1 MSKPYEVVTLLRDF
15 RARNS
20 LSRDHVCLVGAR
32 RVPDTCLARQ
42 YIRQRRKC
50 IRIRR
55 RDFEN
60 AIVPRRYPQDE
71 IGNAHDF
78 HPPPKDSLKSGFPQ
92 GRRDL
97 FSSKLLITLHKP
109 DLMCL
114 KLFFIFISERSEI
127 SRDCI
132 AQMLSS
138 FAVDKC
144 IHSLHNNRIMC
155 MWLLLFIFIKILYIL
170 IFISSWK

>member
-1 MSKPYEVVTLLRDF
+1 MSRW
-15 RARNS
+15 RATRSRHVPRTSIYTTAMKTHTNS
-20 LSRDHVCLVGAR
+20 EE
-32 RVPDTCLARQ
+32 
-42 YIRQRRKC
+42 
-50 IRIRR
+50 
-55 RDFEN
+55 DFEN

-78 HPPPKDSLKSGFPQ
+78 HPLSKDSLKSGFPQ

-127 SRDCI
+127 SRDHI

-138 FAVDKC
+138 SAVDKY
-144 IHSLHNNRIMC
+144 INSLCNNRIMC
-155 MWLLLFIFIKILYIL
+155 M
-170 IFISSWK
+170 